1 MIHDLSGVRPF
12 DPEKDGWMNEPNP
25 EEFPQVVESVRVLEL
40 YRELCACR
48 EELRQTR
55 EALRHSREMEEFHRK
70 SYNRL
75 YQEIINAL
83 LKPKEVSSDKN

>member
-12 DPEKDGWMNEPNP
+12 DPEKDGWMNGPNLA
-25 EEFPQVVESVRVLEL
+25 EFSQVVESVRVLEL

-55 EALRHSREMEEFHRK
+55 EALRHSREMEELHRK
-70 SYNRL
+70 SYDRL
-75 YQEIINAL
+75 YQEMIKAL
-83 LKPKEVSSDKN
+83 IQPKRDV